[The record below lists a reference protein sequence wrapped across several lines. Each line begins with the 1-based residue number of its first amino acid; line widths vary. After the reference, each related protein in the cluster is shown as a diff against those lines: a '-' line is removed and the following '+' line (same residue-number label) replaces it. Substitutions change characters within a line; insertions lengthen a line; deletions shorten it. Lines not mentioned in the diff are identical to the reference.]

1 MAINL
6 TKNGKTTVTTLK
18 LSCTEFIDWFFNESG
33 SNCERFAPG
42 FNFGQ
47 FHDCVTISNIAKPS
61 LVTICDESVTGFYCY
76 GVLRQQYELNA
87 YWNITE
93 YKNSGHYRRRTYSYK
108 YKMSVKYADGTEI
121 EFVFKTV
128 NRYSEFTDYETQE
141 NNAVAEELKHLN
153 DRTVLCL
160 EDKSILFSKACEL
173 IHEAIE
179 RGYYCGYDKDI
190 DLDEFINLDEI
201 VNEWMQYKNPFSTE
215 YLLNQVQ
222 SPVGNLVGQATDEAL
237 NWFINGFK
245 NNLLYR
251 LY

>member
-1 MAINL
+1 MAKI
-6 TKNGKTTVTTLK
+6 KNTTATTLE
-18 LSCTEFIDWFFNESG
+18 LICTEFMDWFFLEYDPDY
-33 SNCERFAPG
+33 ERIAPD
-42 FNFGQ
+42 FNFNC
-47 FHDCVTISNIAKPS
+47 FMSRSERISAATNLEDKCNSSANKYFI
-61 LVTICDESVTGFYCY
+61 Y
-76 GVLRQQYELNA
+76 GALCEQYERIA
-87 YWNITE
+87 TWTITE
-93 YKNSGHYRRRTYSYK
+93 YKGRGQYKRISYSYK
-108 YKMSVKYADGTEI
+108 YEACVEYFDGTLVK
-121 EFVFKTV
+121 FVFRTD
-128 NRYSEFTDYETQE
+128 NRYSEFEDYEQLE
-141 NNAVAEELKHLN
+141 KNMIAEKIKHLN

-201 VNEWMQYKNPFSTE
+201 VEEWMQYKNPFSTE

-245 NNLLYR
+245 NGLLYR

>member
-1 MAINL
+1 MKRNIKTSAI
-6 TKNGKTTVTTLK
+6 TLK
-18 LSCTEFIDWFFNESG
+18 LSCTKFIDWFFNESG

-47 FHDCVTISNIAKPS
+47 FYDCVTISNITKPS
-61 LVTICDESVTGFYCY
+61 SDVICDNSVVRFYCY

-93 YKNSGHYRRRTYSYK
+93 NKNCSKHKEDQYSYK
-108 YKMSVKYADGTEI
+108 YEMSVKYADGTEI
-121 EFVFKTV
+121 EFVFKAV
-128 NRYSEFTDYETQE
+128 NRYREFIDYETQE
-141 NNAVAEELKHLN
+141 NNAVAEKLKHLN

-179 RGYYCGYDKDI
+179 RGYYSSYDKDI

-201 VNEWMQYKNPFSTE
+201 VEEWMQYKNPFSTE
-215 YLLNQVQ
+215 YLLNQVR

-245 NNLLYR
+245 NGLLYR

>member
-1 MAINL
+1 MARNKKISAI
-6 TKNGKTTVTTLK
+6 TLK
-18 LSCTEFIDWFFNESG
+18 LSCTKFINWFFNESG

-47 FHDCVTISNIAKPS
+47 FHDRVIISNITKPS
-61 LVTICDESVTGFYCY
+61 SDAICDESVIGFYCY
-76 GVLRQQYELNA
+76 GVLHQQYELNA

-93 YKNSGHYRRRTYSYK
+93 NKNCSKLREDQYSYK
-108 YKMSVKYADGTEI
+108 YEMSVEYADGTQI
-121 EFVFKTV
+121 EFVFKAV
-128 NRYSEFTDYETQE
+128 NRYREFTDYEQLE
-141 NNAVAEELKHLN
+141 KNMIAEKIKHLN

-173 IHEAIE
+173 IHDAIN

-201 VNEWMQYKNPFSTE
+201 VEEWMQYKNPFSTE

-245 NNLLYR
+245 NGLLYR

>member
-1 MAINL
+1 MAKI
-6 TKNGKTTVTTLK
+6 KKTSTITLK
-18 LSCTEFIDWFFNESG
+18 LSCAKFIDWFFNESG

-47 FHDCVTISNIAKPS
+47 FHDCVTISNITKPS
-61 LVTICDESVTGFYCY
+61 SDAICDESVIGFYCY

-93 YKNSGHYRRRTYSYK
+93 NKNCSKLKEDQYSCK
-108 YKMSVKYADGTEI
+108 YEMCVEYADGTKI
-121 EFVFKTV
+121 EFVFKAAS
-128 NRYSEFTDYETQE
+128 RYGEFKDYEQLE
-141 NNAVAEELKHLN
+141 KNMMAEKIKHLN

-173 IHEAIE
+173 IHDAIE
-179 RGYYCGYDKDI
+179 RGYYSGPDADI
-190 DLDEFINLDEI
+190 DLDELTNLDEI
-201 VNEWMQYKNPFSTE
+201 VTEWMEYKIPFSTE
-215 YLLNQVQ
+215 YILNQIQ
-222 SPVGNLVGQATDEAL
+222 SPFGNLVGQATDEAL

-245 NNLLYR
+245 NGLLYR

>member
-1 MAINL
+1 MARN
-6 TKNGKTTVTTLK
+6 KKTSAITLK
-18 LSCTEFIDWFFNESG
+18 LNCTEFIDWFSHHDDPDYEQ
-33 SNCERFAPG
+33 FAPG
-42 FNFGQ
+42 FNFNCFMG
-47 FHDCVTISNIAKPS
+47 CSERISAAANLEDKCGNSANKYFI
-61 LVTICDESVTGFYCY
+61 Y
-76 GVLRQQYELNA
+76 GALCEQYERIA
-87 YWNITE
+87 DWTITE
-93 YKNSGHYRRRTYSYK
+93 YKSCGHHGRMTYSYK
-108 YKMSVKYADGTEI
+108 YEACVEYFDGTLVKFI
-121 EFVFKTV
+121 FRAD
-128 NRYSEFTDYETQE
+128 NRYSKFEEYEQLKKNE
-141 NNAVAEELKHLN
+141 IAEEIEHLN

-201 VNEWMQYKNPFSTE
+201 VEEWIQYKNPFSTE

-245 NNLLYR
+245 NGLLYR